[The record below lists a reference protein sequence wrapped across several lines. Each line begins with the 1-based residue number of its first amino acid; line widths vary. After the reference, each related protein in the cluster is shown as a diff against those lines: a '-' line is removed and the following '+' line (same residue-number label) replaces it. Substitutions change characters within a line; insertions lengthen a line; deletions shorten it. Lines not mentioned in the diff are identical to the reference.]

1 MIRLAA
7 FAGLV
12 LGLGA
17 AVVQL
22 SPAPRAAVRPL
33 SERTL
38 PASAFAVA
46 PVVSQ
51 PLGITQETTRFF
63 RTPWGEVV
71 AIDSRASRLPLVSNW
86 GWTIY
91 ANGDVSATNGKA
103 TGQNPLTPVQ

>member
-17 AVVQL
+17 AVMQL

-38 PASAFAVA
+38 PASAFAA
-46 PVVSQ
+46 PFIASQ
-51 PLGITQETTRFF
+51 PLDINPATTRMM

-91 ANGDVSATNGKA
+91 ANGDVSAANGTA
-103 TGQNPLTPVQ
+103 TAQNPLTPVQ